1 MRPAGGTR
9 RRWEWWHRQTPATRQ
24 TVRGLLAF
32 LLTGLLAVA
41 VGVTTA
47 STHSSLG
54 PHKADYHVTLD
65 RQISLQ
71 MGPLG
76 AVIIDS
82 PLPWPLGAEV
92 VVREIPTDLQT
103 AGSPLPG
110 LLADLEAYGQLFG
123 QPEAAV
129 ADAVRGLVTDAL
141 GRTAVAWSLL
151 LVLLAA
157 GRLASHGR
165 LRDELRG
172 ALARPGVAVLTG
184 AVVLGGTA
192 ALVVPQTRQATPAGY
207 SPAVL
212 AGTPLEGARI
222 TGRLAD
228 VVAVYGQTVRSAFEE
243 NEAFYA
249 LASENLVAAHEAE
262 GAAPRGRSRQSPAGE
277 GTTAD
282 ASPSDG
288 STADGTTSD
297 GTTSDGVIT
306 EAPPSDGTTTDGTTT
321 EAEPSAPATTE
332 EEPEPDPVTLLMVS
346 DLHCNV
352 GMASVIATAIEQT
365 GAQVLLDAGDTVMSG
380 TSVESYCVNAF
391 ARAVPDGVPVVVATG
406 NHDSVITAEQER
418 QAGWTVLGGDVVEV
432 AGVRILGDTD
442 PTLTAVGSG
451 TRQERDETLPEMEQR
466 LAQVAC
472 AAAESGD
479 PVDILLVHNPRA
491 GTATLDAG
499 CAPLQLSGHWHR
511 TVGPEVAGAGTR
523 YISTSSGG
531 GAGGGATVGPLT
543 GEAELTVL
551 RVDRATGEPMD
562 YRRIQVGTDAS
573 VRLGSWYEF
582 PRPPSDGGAG
592 TENGGVPDGGDPGN
606 GAVPGGAAPDGA
618 VPDGAAPD
626 GATPDGGVTD
636 GGVTDG
642 GSSGESGD

>member
-1 MRPAGGTR
+1 MRSAGGTR

-24 TVRGLLAF
+24 TIRGLLAF
-32 LLTGLLAVA
+32 LVTGLLAA
-41 VGVTTA
+41 ALGVTTA

-54 PHKADYHVTLD
+54 PHEADYHVTLD
-65 RQISLQ
+65 RQVSLQ

-103 AGSPLPG
+103 SGSPLPG

-141 GRTAVAWSLL
+141 GRTAVAWSLML
-151 LVLLAA
+151 ALLAA
-157 GRLASHGR
+157 GRLASRGR
-165 LRDELRG
+165 LRDELRA
-172 ALARPGVAVLTG
+172 ALTRPGVAVLSG
-184 AVVLGGTA
+184 AVVLGGATA
-192 ALVVPQTRQATPAGY
+192 VVLPQTRQETPAGY

-249 LASENLVAAHEAE
+249 LASENLVAAYEAE
-262 GAAPRGRSRQSPAGE
+262 GEAPRGRSRQSPEGAEAAAGASPSE
-277 GTTAD
+277 GTTA
-282 ASPSDG
+282 AGPSSDSTTADPSTG
-288 STADGTTSD
+288 DRATGDPSTGNRATADGPTS
-297 GTTSDGVIT
+297 GG
-306 EAPPSDGTTTDGTTT
+306 
-321 EAEPSAPATTE
+321 EPSASAAT
-332 EEPEPDPVTLLMVS
+332 EEPEPDPVTFLMVS

-365 GAQVLLDAGDTVMSG
+365 GAEVLLDAGDTVMSG

-391 ARAVPDGVPVVVATG
+391 ARAVPDGVPVVVSTG
-406 NHDSVITAEQER
+406 NHDSVTTAQQER
-418 QAGWTVLGGDVVEV
+418 QAGWTVLGGEVVEV

-451 TRQERDETLPEMEQR
+451 TRQERDETVPEMEQR
-466 LAQVAC
+466 LAEVAC

-562 YRRIQVGTDAS
+562 YRRIQVGTDAG
-573 VRLGSWYEF
+573 VRLGAWYEF
-582 PRPPSDGGAG
+582 PRPASDGGAPD
-592 TENGGVPDGGDPGN
+592 GGVPDGR
-606 GAVPGGAAPDGA
+606 APDGR
-618 VPDGAAPD
+618 VPDGGAPD
-626 GATPDGGVTD
+626 GGG
-636 GGVTDG
+636 
-642 GSSGESGD
+642 SGESDGGTGEPGE

>member
-1 MRPAGGTR
+1 MAAMSTAERTR

-24 TVRGLLAF
+24 TIRGLVAF
-32 LLTGLLAVA
+32 LLTGLLAA
-41 VGVTTA
+41 ILGVTTA

-54 PHKADYHVTLD
+54 PHEADYQVTLD

-82 PLPWPLGAEV
+82 TLPWPLGAEV
-92 VVREIPTDLQT
+92 VVREIPTDLET
-103 AGSPLPG
+103 SGSPLPG
-110 LLADLEAYGQLFG
+110 LLADLQAYGQLFG

-141 GRTAVAWSLL
+141 GRTAVAWSLM

-157 GRLASHGR
+157 GRLASRGR
-165 LRDELRG
+165 LRDELRS
-172 ALARPGVAVLTG
+172 ALTRPGVAVLTG
-184 AVVLGGTA
+184 AFVLGGTTA
-192 ALVVPQTRQATPAGY
+192 VVVPEMRQTTAVGY

-228 VVAVYGQTVRSAFEE
+228 VVAVYGQTVKDAFEK

-249 LASENLVAAHEAE
+249 LASENLVAAYEAE
-262 GAAPRGRSRQSPAGE
+262 AAAPRGRSLEAPAGE
-277 GTTAD
+277 GATAE
-282 ASPSDG
+282 ASPAEGATAEASPAEG
-288 STADGTTSD
+288 ATAEGATAEGATAEGAAADGASTGS
-297 GTTSDGVIT
+297 
-306 EAPPSDGTTTDGTTT
+306 
-321 EAEPSAPATTE
+321 EPSASASTE
-332 EEPEPDPVTLLMVS
+332 EPQPDPVTFLMVS

-352 GMASVIATAIEQT
+352 GMASVIATAVERT
-365 GAQVLLDAGDTVMSG
+365 GAQAVLDAGDTVMSG

-391 ARAVPDGVPVVVATG
+391 DRAVPEGVPVVVSTG
-406 NHDSVITAEQER
+406 NHDSVTTAEQER
-418 QAGWTVLGGDVVEV
+418 QAGWTVLGGEVVEV

-451 TRQERDETLPEMEQR
+451 TRPEREESVPELEQR
-466 LAQVAC
+466 LAEVAC
-472 AAAESGD
+472 AAAEDGD
-479 PVDILLVHNPRA
+479 PVDILLIHNPRA

-511 TVGPEVAGAGTR
+511 TVGPEVAGSGVR
-523 YISTSSGG
+523 YVSTSSGG

-562 YRRIQVGTDAS
+562 YRRIQIGTDAA
-573 VRLGSWYEF
+573 VRLGAWQEF
-582 PRPPSDGGAG
+582 PRAPDSAAVGIAPDGG
-592 TENGGVPDGGDPGN
+592 TPVPDGGTP
-606 GAVPGGAAPDGA
+606 
-618 VPDGAAPD
+618 VPDGGGTAEPAPPE
-626 GATPDGGVTD
+626 G
-636 GGVTDG
+636 
-642 GSSGESGD
+642 

>member
-1 MRPAGGTR
+1 MRSAGGTR

-24 TVRGLLAF
+24 TIRGLLAF
-32 LLTGLLAVA
+32 LVTGLLAA
-41 VGVTTA
+41 ALGVTTA

-54 PHKADYHVTLD
+54 PHEADYHVTLD

-103 AGSPLPG
+103 SGSPLPG

-157 GRLASHGR
+157 GRLASRGR
-165 LRDELRG
+165 LRDELRA
-172 ALARPGVAVLTG
+172 ALSRPGVAVLTG
-184 AVVLGGTA
+184 AVVLAGATA
-192 ALVVPQTRQATPAGY
+192 VVVPQTRQATPAGY

-228 VVAVYGQTVRSAFEE
+228 VVAVYGQTVKSAFEE
-243 NEAFYA
+243 NEAFYS
-249 LASENLVAAHEAE
+249 LASENLVAAYEAE
-262 GAAPRGRSRQSPAGE
+262 AEAPRGRSRQSPEGADAAPE
-277 GTTAD
+277 AAPSDGTTA
-282 ASPSDG
+282 AGPTSGP
-288 STADGTTSD
+288 STADGTTADPSTAD
-297 GTTSDGVIT
+297 GATADPSTANGATADPSTAAGPTADGL
-306 EAPPSDGTTTDGTTT
+306 
-321 EAEPSAPATTE
+321 PSASATT

-365 GAQVLLDAGDTVMSG
+365 GAEVLLDGGDTVMSG

-391 ARAVPDGVPVVVATG
+391 ARAVPDGVPVVVSTG
-406 NHDSVITAEQER
+406 NHDSVTTAQQER
-418 QAGWTVLGGDVVEV
+418 QAGWTVLGGEVVEV

-451 TRQERDETLPEMEQR
+451 TQQERDETVPEMEQR
-466 LAQVAC
+466 LAEVAC

-479 PVDILLVHNPRA
+479 PVDILLIHNPRA

-562 YRRIQVGTDAS
+562 YRRIQVGTDAG
-573 VRLGSWYEF
+573 VRLGAWYEF
-582 PRPPSDGGAG
+582 PRPSSDARSENGGG
-592 TENGGVPDGGDPGN
+592 PDGDMPDGGVPDGGGTGELSD
-606 GAVPGGAAPDGA
+606 GGASDGA
-618 VPDGAAPD
+618 G
-626 GATPDGGVTD
+626 T
-636 GGVTDG
+636 
-642 GSSGESGD
+642 GEPGD